1 MIKFASP
8 EEVQS
13 RVAFTDRAY
22 ELGIDLY
29 AYDGEFDNIPE
40 DEVRKH
46 KIDVN
51 DALVLLYQ
59 GKEVPMNLEER
70 LLSYKVKYSYRS

>member
-8 EEVQS
+8 EEIQS

-29 AYDGEFDNIPE
+29 AYDYEYDSVPE
-40 DEVRKH
+40 DEVRRH

-51 DALVLLYQ
+51 DALALLYQ
-59 GKEVPMNLEER
+59 DKDLPEDLEKR
-70 LLSYKVKYSYRS
+70 LLSFKDKYLK